1 MKPSW
6 NRSLALPPQLEWK
19 YANEPELMSWT
30 IKARNY
36 NTTIANMVSILFF
49 FMASTGA
56 AIYGGWIGEGLD
68 RSIARSLL
76 LFAVVFPAMLS
87 MTHQRINFAY
97 RLSRS
102 GFEYCGWKNFPMS
115 AVIIVNCFAVI
126 ASILIFTV
134 LSSTPGGS
142 LLGLVG
148 AGGMGL
154 TAIAAINSKRFQRMH
169 TEFFQVDFTWD
180 EFDKISLY
188 KSRHII
194 GLNHEWENLGQVL
207 PGIVNVFCRRKDF
220 EERLAMIESLL
231 PKPIPVV
238 VEKFE
243 VY

>member
-1 MKPSW
+1 M
-6 NRSLALPPQLEWK
+6 
-19 YANEPELMSWT
+19 
-30 IKARNY
+30 
-36 NTTIANMVSILFF
+36 
-49 FMASTGA
+49 
-56 AIYGGWIGEGLD
+56 
-68 RSIARSLL
+68 
-76 LFAVVFPAMLS
+76 
-87 MTHQRINFAY
+87 NFAY
-97 RLSRS
+97 RFSRS
-102 GFEYCGWKNFPMS
+102 GFEYCGWKKFPKS
-115 AVIIVNCFAVI
+115 AVIIVNCFAMI
-126 ASILIFTV
+126 AGIFIFAV
-134 LSSTPGGS
+134 MSSTPGGS

-154 TAIAAINSKRFQRMH
+154 TAIATINSKRFQKMH

-194 GLNHEWENLGQVL
+194 GLNHEWKNLGQIL

-220 EERLAMIESLL
+220 EKRLAMIESLL

>member
-1 MKPSW
+1 MTSV
-6 NRSLALPPQLEWK
+6 
-19 YANEPELMSWT
+19 
-30 IKARNY
+30 I
-36 NTTIANMVSILFF
+36 
-49 FMASTGA
+49 
-56 AIYGGWIGEGLD
+56 
-68 RSIARSLL
+68 
-76 LFAVVFPAMLS
+76 LS
-87 MTHQRINFAY
+87 MTHQRMNFAY
-97 RLSRS
+97 RISRS
-102 GFEYCGWKNFPMS
+102 GFEYCGWKKFPKS

-126 ASILIFTV
+126 AVILIFAV
-134 LSSTPGGS
+134 MSSTPGGS

-154 TAIAAINSKRFQRMH
+154 TAIATINSKRFQKMH
-169 TEFFQVDFTWD
+169 TEFFQVDFTWN

-194 GLNHEWENLGQVL
+194 GLNHEWENLGQIL

>member
-1 MKPSW
+1 MKLPWS
-6 NRSLALPPQLEWK
+6 RPLALPPQLEWK
-19 YANEPELMSWT
+19 YSHEPELMSWT
-30 IKARNY
+30 VKARNY
-36 NTTIANMVSILFF
+36 NTFVANIMFAICLVMMIILTSFAGDWFQEDREANIPVSVGFF
-49 FMASTGA
+49 LVMIS
-56 AIYGGWIGEGLD
+56 
-68 RSIARSLL
+68 
-76 LFAVVFPAMLS
+76 VVLS
-87 MTHQRINFAY
+87 VTHQRMNFAY
-97 RLSRS
+97 RFSRS
-102 GFEYCGWKNFPMS
+102 GFEYCGWKKFPKS
-115 AVIIVNCFAVI
+115 AVIIVNCFAMI
-126 ASILIFTV
+126 AGLLIFV
-134 LSSTPGGS
+134 VMSSTPGGS

-154 TAIAAINSKRFQRMH
+154 TAIATINSKRFQKMH

>member
-1 MKPSW
+1 MKLPWSKP
-6 NRSLALPPQLEWK
+6 LALPPQLEWK
-19 YANEPELMSWT
+19 YSHEPELMSWT
-30 IKARNY
+30 IKSRNY
-36 NTTIANMVSILFF
+36 NTFIANIMFLICLAMVIAGTSFIGFWFHENRKTDIPGSIGFF
-49 FMASTGA
+49 LIMTSV
-56 AIYGGWIGEGLD
+56 I
-68 RSIARSLL
+68 
-76 LFAVVFPAMLS
+76 LS
-87 MTHQRINFAY
+87 MTHQRMNFAY
-97 RLSRS
+97 RISRS
-102 GFEYCGWKNFPMS
+102 GFEYCGWKKFPKS

-126 ASILIFTV
+126 AVILIFAV
-134 LSSTPGGS
+134 MSSTPGGS

-154 TAIAAINSKRFQRMH
+154 TAIATINSKRFQKMH
-169 TEFFQVDFTWD
+169 TEFFQVDFTWN

-194 GLNHEWENLGQVL
+194 GLNHEWENLGQIL

-243 VY
+243 V

>member
-1 MKPSW
+1 
-6 NRSLALPPQLEWK
+6 
-19 YANEPELMSWT
+19 
-30 IKARNY
+30 
-36 NTTIANMVSILFF
+36 
-49 FMASTGA
+49 
-56 AIYGGWIGEGLD
+56 
-68 RSIARSLL
+68 
-76 LFAVVFPAMLS
+76 MLS
-87 MTHQRINFAY
+87 MTHQRMNFAY
-97 RLSRS
+97 RFSRS
-102 GFEYCGWKNFPMS
+102 GFEYCGWKKLPKS
-115 AVIIVNCFAVI
+115 AVIIVNCFSVI
-126 ASILIFTV
+126 AGILIFAV
-134 LSSTPGGS
+134 MSSTPGGS

-154 TAIAAINSKRFQRMH
+154 TAIATINSKQFQKMH

-194 GLNHEWENLGQVL
+194 GLNHEWENLGQIL

>member
-1 MKPSW
+1 MFAICLVMMIILTSFAGDW
-6 NRSLALPPQLEWK
+6 FQEDRE
-19 YANEPELMSWT
+19 ANIP
-30 IKARNY
+30 
-36 NTTIANMVSILFF
+36 VSVGFF
-49 FMASTGA
+49 LVMIS
-56 AIYGGWIGEGLD
+56 
-68 RSIARSLL
+68 
-76 LFAVVFPAMLS
+76 VVLS
-87 MTHQRINFAY
+87 VTHQRMNFAY
-97 RLSRS
+97 RFSRS
-102 GFEYCGWKNFPMS
+102 GFEYCGWKKFPKS
-115 AVIIVNCFAVI
+115 AVIIVNCFAMI
-126 ASILIFTV
+126 AGLLIFV
-134 LSSTPGGS
+134 VMSSTPGGS

-154 TAIAAINSKRFQRMH
+154 TAIATINSKRFQKMH

>member
-1 MKPSW
+1 MKLPWSKP
-6 NRSLALPPQLEWK
+6 LALPPQLEWK
-19 YANEPELMSWT
+19 YSHEPELMSWT
-30 IKARNY
+30 IKSRNY
-36 NTTIANMVSILFF
+36 NTFIANIMFLICLAMVIAGTSFIGFWFHENRKTDIPGSIGFF
-49 FMASTGA
+49 LIMTSV
-56 AIYGGWIGEGLD
+56 I
-68 RSIARSLL
+68 
-76 LFAVVFPAMLS
+76 LS
-87 MTHQRINFAY
+87 MTHQRMNFAY
-97 RLSRS
+97 RISRS
-102 GFEYCGWKNFPMS
+102 GFEYCGWKKFPKS

-126 ASILIFTV
+126 AVILIFAV
-134 LSSTPGGS
+134 MSSTPGGS

-154 TAIAAINSKRFQRMH
+154 TAIATINSKRFQKMH
-169 TEFFQVDFTWD
+169 TEFFQVDFTWN

-194 GLNHEWENLGQVL
+194 GLNHEWENLGQIL